1 MASHRTDP
9 EWREFERL
17 IARIETDARDSGVI
31 VTSPDHIRCTLTG
44 ALREVDA
51 SIRQVVGSVSRLIT
65 IECRKRRGR
74 QDVTWIEQLATKRQL
89 IGADKTIAVSASGFS
104 AAAHQV
110 AAAHQIE
117 LKATKDLS
125 VADLNPFARL
135 DFVWFTHKVAKLQSV
150 GLRFFRSLE
159 CKLPETGDVNC
170 ILPTDTNADQP
181 IFTNKDQ
188 GHSWSINDLW
198 HQLQQSTE
206 PFIGITKGRRPVTR
220 TACFPYPGNV
230 EVLTPDGPRRLGEV
244 FLTVAL
250 SLEVEQITLEQARKV
265 DYSATGQ
272 GLQRVEFASQRPEAQ
287 EWRVSLQMPSDATNL
302 GELRTGG
309 SWPTSTT
316 RIRTDNRGVS

>member
-1 MASHRTDP
+1 MASQRTDP

-17 IARIETDARDSGVI
+17 VARIETDARDSGVI

-51 SIRQVVGSVSRLIT
+51 SIRQVVHGVSRLIT

-74 QDVTWIEQLATKRQL
+74 QDVTWIEQLATKRQS

-104 AAAHQV
+104 AAAHKV

-117 LKATKDLS
+117 LKATRELS
-125 VADLNPFARL
+125 VADLNPLARL
-135 DFVWFTHKVAKLQSV
+135 DFVWFTHKVAKLHSV

-159 CKLPETGDVNC
+159 WKLPEAGDVNC
-170 ILPTDTNADQP
+170 TLPTDTDPHQP
-181 IFTNKDQ
+181 IFTNKDE

-198 HQLQQSTE
+198 HQLQQATE
-206 PFIGITKGRRPVTR
+206 SFAGIAKGKPPVTR

-230 EVLTPDGPRRLGEV
+230 EAWTPDGPRRLGEV

-265 DYSATGQ
+265 DYRATGQ
-272 GLQRVEFASQRPEAQ
+272 DLQRVEFASQRPATQ
-287 EWRVSLQMPSDATNL
+287 EWRVSLQLPSDATDL

-309 SWPTSTT
+309 SRPTRKT
-316 RIRTDNRGVS
+316 RPSADDGGVS

>member
-1 MASHRTDP
+1 MASQRMDP
-9 EWREFERL
+9 EWRKFERL

-51 SIRQVVGSVSRLIT
+51 SIRQVVDGASRLIT

-74 QDVTWIEQLATKRQL
+74 QDVTWIEQLATKRQS

-104 AAAHQV
+104 AAAHKV

-117 LKATKDLS
+117 LKATRDLS
-125 VADLNPFARL
+125 VSDLNPLARL

-159 CKLPETGDVNC
+159 WKLPEAGGVDC
-170 ILPTDTNADQP
+170 ILPIDTDPDQP
-181 IFTNKDQ
+181 IFTNKDE

-198 HQLQQSTE
+198 HQLQQATE
-206 PFIGITKGRRPVTR
+206 PFIGIAKGKSAVTR

-230 EVLTPDGPRRLGEV
+230 EAWTPDGPRRIGEV

-250 SLEVEQITLEQARKV
+250 SLEVEQISLDQARKV
-265 DYSATGQ
+265 EYRTTGQ
-272 GLQRVEFASQRPEAQ
+272 DLQRLEFASQRPATQ
-287 EWRVSLQMPSDATNL
+287 EWRVSLQLPSDAINL
-302 GELRTGG
+302 GGLRTGG
-309 SWPTSTT
+309 SWPTRVT
-316 RIRTDNRGVS
+316 RPSADDGGVS

>member
-1 MASHRTDP
+1 MASQRTDP

-44 ALREVDA
+44 ASREVDA
-51 SIRQVVGSVSRLIT
+51 SIRQVVDGASRLIT

-74 QDVTWIEQLATKRQL
+74 QDVTWIEQLATKRQS

-104 AAAHQV
+104 AAAHKV

-117 LKATKDLS
+117 LKATRDLS
-125 VADLNPFARL
+125 VADLNPLARL

-159 CKLPETGDVNC
+159 WKLPEASDVNC
-170 ILPTDTNADQP
+170 TLPTDTDPDQP
-181 IFTNKDQ
+181 IFTNKDE

-198 HQLQQSTE
+198 RQLQQATE
-206 PFIGITKGRRPVTR
+206 PFTGIVKGKPPVTR
-220 TACFPYPGNV
+220 TACLPYPGNV
-230 EVLTPDGPRRLGEV
+230 EALTPDGPRPLGEV

-265 DYSATGQ
+265 NYSAAGQ
-272 GLQRVEFASQRPEAQ
+272 GLQRVEFASQRPAAQ
-287 EWRVSLQMPSDATNL
+287 EWRVSLQLPSDATDL
-302 GELRTGG
+302 GGLRAGG
-309 SWPTSTT
+309 SWPTSNT
-316 RIRTDNRGVS
+316 RIEAADGGVS

>member
-1 MASHRTDP
+1 MASQRTDP

-44 ALREVDA
+44 ASREVDA
-51 SIRQVVGSVSRLIT
+51 SIRQVADGANRLIT

-74 QDVTWIEQLATKRQL
+74 QDVTWIEQLATKRRS

-104 AAAHQV
+104 AAAHKV

-117 LKATKDLS
+117 LKATRDLS
-125 VADLNPFARL
+125 VADLNPLARL
-135 DFVWFTHKVAKLQSV
+135 DFVWFTHKVARLQSV

-159 CKLPETGDVNC
+159 WELPEAGGVDWT
-170 ILPTDTNADQP
+170 LPTDVDQRQL
-181 IFTNKDQ
+181 IFSNKDE

-198 HQLQQSTE
+198 HQLQQATE
-206 PFIGITKGRRPVTR
+206 PFVGIAKGQPPVIR
-220 TACFPYPGNV
+220 TVCFPYPGNV
-230 EVLTPDGPRRLGEV
+230 EAWTPDGPRQLGEV

-250 SLEVEQITLEQARKV
+250 SLEVEQITLEEAWKV
-265 DYSATGQ
+265 DYRATGHN
-272 GLQRVEFASQRPEAQ
+272 LQRVEFESQRPATQ
-287 EWRVSLQMPSDATNL
+287 EWRVSLQLPSDTIDL

-309 SWPTSTT
+309 SWP
-316 RIRTDNRGVS
+316 NRKSRLGADDGDLS

>member
-1 MASHRTDP
+1 MVSQRTDP

-17 IARIETDARDSGVI
+17 VARIETDARDSGAV

-51 SIRQVVGSVSRLIT
+51 SIRHVVDGASRLIT

-74 QDVTWIEQLATKRQL
+74 QDVTWIEQLATKRQS

-104 AAAHQV
+104 AAAHKV

-117 LKATKDLS
+117 LKATRDLS
-125 VADLNPFARL
+125 VADLNPLARL

-159 CKLPETGDVNC
+159 WKLPEAGDVNC
-170 ILPTDTNADQP
+170 TLPSETDP
-181 IFTNKDQ
+181 HLSIFTNKDE

-198 HQLQQSTE
+198 HQLQHATE
-206 PFIGITKGRRPVTR
+206 PFADIAKGKPPVTR

-230 EVLTPDGPRRLGEV
+230 EVWTPDGPRRLGEV

-250 SLEVEQITLEQARKV
+250 SLEVEQITLEQAKKL
-265 DYSATGQ
+265 DYRATGQ
-272 GLQRVEFASQRPEAQ
+272 DLQRVEFASQRPATQ
-287 EWRVSLQMPSDATNL
+287 EWRVSLQLPSDATDL

-309 SWPTSTT
+309 SWPTRNT
-316 RIRTDNRGVS
+316 RPSADDGGVS